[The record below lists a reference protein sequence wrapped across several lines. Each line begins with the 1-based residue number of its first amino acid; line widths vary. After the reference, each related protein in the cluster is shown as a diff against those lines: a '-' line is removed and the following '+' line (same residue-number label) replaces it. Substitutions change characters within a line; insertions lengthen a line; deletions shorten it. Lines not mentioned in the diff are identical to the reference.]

1 MTKQSTHTHT
11 HTQGRNMEEGRA
23 KIVNSI
29 LSLREIPKADFY
41 KRILMVLF
49 IKCCS
54 EDVIKKGKMSQKGL
68 CMGCDY
74 DHPSER
80 RKHVLGLQCNL
91 RIFIFLHF
99 DQLLGITFK
108 DNDYLDNFITILRGR
123 HIPENIVTE
132 FTDYI
137 EKKNEKDAKD
147 INRNIKDYIN
157 LLLP

>member
-1 MTKQSTHTHT
+1 M
-11 HTQGRNMEEGRA
+11 
-23 KIVNSI
+23 
-29 LSLREIPKADFY
+29 
-41 KRILMVLF
+41 
-49 IKCCS
+49 S
-54 EDVIKKGKMSQKGL
+54 EKEL

-80 RKHVLGLQCNL
+80 RKHVLDLQCKL

-137 EKKNEKDAKD
+137 EKKLKRMQK
-147 INRNIKDYIN
+147 I
-157 LLLP
+157 